1 MQPIPQPVSITLSG
15 PAVEPLSGKAPKQLI
30 VFLHGLGADGND
42 LIGLADEFAEDFPD
56 AKFVSPHAPFACDM
70 APYGRQWF
78 SLQDRA
84 MPAMTHGARIATPI
98 LNDYID
104 AQLAAADLTIKDC
117 FVVGFSQGTMMALYT
132 LLRRPEPCAGIIG
145 FSGAMIAD
153 DVNPLTC
160 KPPVCLI
167 HGDADAVVPFAAL
180 ANAEG
185 VLKAAGIVCEA
196 HRRPNLGHGI
206 DEVGILTAQQFMDAK
221 IKL

>member
-1 MQPIPQPVSITLSG
+1 MQPIPQPVSTILNG
-15 PAVEPLSGKAPKQLI
+15 PSVQPFSGKAPKQLI
-30 VFLHGLGADGND
+30 IFLHGLGADGND
-42 LIGLADEFAEDFPD
+42 LIGLTDEFAEDFPD

-84 MPAMTHGARIATPI
+84 MAAMTHGARIAAPI

-104 AQLAAADLTIKDC
+104 EQLKLANLTIKDC
-117 FVVGFSQGTMMALYT
+117 FIIGFSQGTMMALYT
-132 LLRRPEPCAGIIG
+132 MLRRPEPCAGIVG

-153 DVNPLTC
+153 DANPISC

-180 ANAEG
+180 ANAQEA
-185 VLKAAGIVCEA
+185 LKAVGVPCET
-196 HRRPNLGHGI
+196 HSRPNLGHGI
-206 DEVGILTAQQFMDAK
+206 DEVGILTAQQFMDGR